1 MTNLAHNMPVLETK
15 SEGDADPVVEVKGAL
30 DALTAE
36 VKSKAEADKKL
47 GERIEQLEQ
56 KLNRPN
62 LNKGAKDDKEP
73 TDEQKAFE
81 QYLRSGDKAG
91 PEELKTLTVSSDP
104 QGGYLAPAEFSTE
117 FVRNLVQFSPIRQYA
132 SVRTTGSPSVIY
144 PARTQVTNAKWKG
157 ETQTQ
162 EGSEPAFGQAE
173 IPVNELNT
181 FVDISNQLLA
191 DSAGVAEAEVRQ
203 ALAEDFGQKEGQA
216 FLIGTGSNM
225 PMGILR
231 DPNVGVGKTT
241 ASATAIASDEL
252 IDLYFSLPA
261 LYRQAGTWGM
271 NTKTLAAIRKL
282 KDGHGNYLYQA
293 PVTVG
298 EPASLMG
305 RPIIE
310 LLEMDD
316 IATGKDSVIFGDF
329 SGYRIVDRLSM
340 SILVNP
346 YLKAT
351 EGITRFHATRRVGA
365 AVLQP
370 AKFKKL
376 RQA

>member
-1 MTNLAHNMPVLETK
+1 MTNLAHSMILENK
-15 SEGDADPVVEVKGAL
+15 SEAANDNDPAIEVKTAVE
-30 DALTAE
+30 ALTTE
-36 VKSKAEADKKL
+36 VKSSEKKL
-47 GERIEQLEQ
+47 GERIDQIEQ

-62 LNKGAKDDKEP
+62 LNKGAKEEP
-73 TDEQKAFE
+73 TDEQKAFGS
-81 QYLRSGDKAG
+81 YIRSGDKAG
-91 PEELKTLTVSSDP
+91 SEELKTLTVSSDP
-104 QGGYLAPAEFSTE
+104 QGGYLAPAEFATE
-117 FVRNLVQFSPIRQYA
+117 FIRNLVQFSPIRQYA
-132 SVRTTGSPSVIY
+132 SVRSTASPSVIY
-144 PARTQVTNAKWKG
+144 PARTSVTNALWKG
-157 ETQTQ
+157 ETQPQT
-162 EGSEPAFGQAE
+162 GSEPAFGQAE

-181 FVDISNQLLA
+181 YVDVSNQLLA

-203 ALAEDFGQKEGQA
+203 ALAEDFGQKEGSA

-225 PMGILR
+225 PMGLLK
-231 DPNVGVGKTT
+231 DPNVGVGKTA

-282 KDGHGNYLYQA
+282 KDGQGNYLYQA
-293 PVTVG
+293 PVNVG

-305 RPIIE
+305 RPIAE

-316 IATGKDSVIFGDF
+316 IATGKDSVVFGDF
-329 SGYRIVDRLSM
+329 SGYRIVDRISL

-351 EGITRFHATRRVGA
+351 EGITRFHATRRVGG